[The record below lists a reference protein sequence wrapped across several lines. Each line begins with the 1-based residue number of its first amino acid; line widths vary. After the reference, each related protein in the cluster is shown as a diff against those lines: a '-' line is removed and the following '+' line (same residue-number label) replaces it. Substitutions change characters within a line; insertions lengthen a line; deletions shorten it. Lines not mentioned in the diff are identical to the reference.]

1 MGVLILKPLLRIG
14 KCVAIFAD
22 LIGAFLLLLYAVVM
36 GPLGVLRGPLVWERT
51 LWYLSVFAPMQML
64 VRFARMVIDWRLGH
78 FDLAIAQGEAMLRA
92 VEQTYGTKKADA
104 RYHRV
109 LLDLYVLLS
118 RAYLH
123 SGNIDAAMQMVL
135 RANRVLGVEKL
146 PGLSQLDAKTCHLV
160 RAGLAAGR
168 LLEGGGLTTLFVRTQ
183 AKAPT
188 STTEDAKQAA
198 SEPKGPVVKGGAK
211 VIPFP
216 SGIKPTQ
223 SI

>member
-1 MGVLILKPLLRIG
+1 MGVLTLKPLLGIG
-14 KCVAIFAD
+14 KCVAVLAD
-22 LIGAFLLLLYAVVM
+22 LVGACLLLLYAVVM

-64 VRFARMVIDWRLGH
+64 MRFARMVIDWRLGH
-78 FDLAIAQGEAMLRA
+78 FDLAIAQGEALLRA
-92 VEQTYGTKKADA
+92 VEQIYATKKADA

-135 RANRVLGVEKL
+135 RANRILGIDKL

-183 AKAPT
+183 AKAAAPAAAVMT
-188 STTEDAKQAA
+188 DLPPETAKAPI
-198 SEPKGPVVKGGAK
+198 SGAK

-216 SGIKPTQ
+216 SGAKPG
-223 SI
+223 

>member
-1 MGVLILKPLLRIG
+1 MNLLLGIG
-14 KCVAIFAD
+14 KCVAVLAD
-22 LIGAFLLLLYAVVM
+22 LVGAFFLLLYAIIM

-51 LWYLSVFAPMQML
+51 LWYFSVFAPMQMM
-64 VRFARMVIDWRLGH
+64 VRFARMAIDWRLGH
-78 FDLAIAQGEAMLRA
+78 FDLAIAQGESLLRA
-92 VEQTYGTKKADA
+92 VEEAYKTKKSDT
-104 RYHRV
+104 RYYRV
-109 LLDLYVLLS
+109 LIDLYVLLS

-135 RANRVLGVEKL
+135 RANRTLGIDKL

-168 LLEGGGLTTLFVRTQ
+168 LLEGGGLTTLFVRTH
-183 AKAPT
+183 AKAVTP
-188 STTEDAKQAA
+188 S
-198 SEPKGPVVKGGAK
+198 SEINAQNAVESKIPFVSGGAK

-216 SGIKPTQ
+216 SGTKPHQ